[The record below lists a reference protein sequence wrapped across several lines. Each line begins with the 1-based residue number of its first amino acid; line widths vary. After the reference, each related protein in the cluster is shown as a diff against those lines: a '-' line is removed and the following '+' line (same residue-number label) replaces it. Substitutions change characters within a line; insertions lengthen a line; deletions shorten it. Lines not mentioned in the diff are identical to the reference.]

1 MAFKIVST
9 SPTFGFYVQEPV
21 DYLKAHGCELK
32 LIPQGKKLS
41 ETELLECASESDA
54 MIVAVEQI
62 TDRVIQAA
70 TNLKVI
76 AKHGAG
82 VDNIDMAA
90 ATGKGIV
97 VTSAP
102 GANSDAVADLTIGL
116 FLALARQIPFADSSV
131 KAGEWPRLIG
141 TQFNKKTLGI
151 IGVGQIGKRVAR
163 RAMGFDMEVLVY
175 DVVEDREFAE
185 KTGAKYLPLDEV
197 LAKSDFISL
206 HVPLTESTRHLI
218 GARELGLMKQSAFLV
233 NVARGGVVDE
243 EALLEALNQKQ
254 IGGAAA
260 DVFSQ
265 EPPKGNPLL
274 EIKNLIATPHMGMYT
289 HEALIETGMICVRNI
304 VDALEGR
311 KPQFLNN
318 PEVFD

>member
-21 DYLKAHGCELK
+21 DYLKTHGCELK
-32 LIPQGKKLS
+32 MIPQGKKLS
-41 ETELLECASESDA
+41 QAELLECASESDA
-54 MIVAVEQI
+54 MIIAFDKISDE
-62 TDRVIQAA
+62 VIRAA
-70 TNLKVI
+70 PNLKVV

-82 VDNIDMAA
+82 VDNIDRAA
-90 ATGKGIV
+90 ATEKGIV

-131 KAGEWPRLIG
+131 KAGEWPRIIG
-141 TQFNKKTLGI
+141 TQLNKKTLGI
-151 IGVGQIGKRVAR
+151 IGVGQIGKKVAR
-163 RAMGFDMEVLVY
+163 RAVGFDMEVLVY
-175 DVVEDREFAE
+175 DVVEDGEFAE
-185 KTGAKYLPLDEV
+185 KTGARYLPLDEV
-197 LAKSDFISL
+197 LAKSDFISM
-206 HVPLTESTRHLI
+206 HVPLIESTRNLI

-243 EALLEALNQKQ
+243 DALLEALNEKR
-254 IGGAAA
+254 ISGAAA

-265 EPPKGNPLL
+265 EPAKGNPLL
-274 EIKNLIATPHMGMYT
+274 EMENLIATPHMGMYT
-289 HEALIETGMICVRNI
+289 REALIETGMMCVRNI

-311 KPQFLNN
+311 RPQFLNN

>member
-21 DYLKAHGCELK
+21 DYLKANGCVVNLV
-32 LIPQGKKLS
+32 PQGKKLN
-41 ETELLECASESDA
+41 ETELIEYASECDA
-54 MIVAVEQI
+54 MIVAVEKI
-62 TDRVIQAA
+62 TARVIRAA
-70 TNLKVI
+70 NNLKVI

-90 ATGKGIV
+90 ATERGIV

-131 KAGEWPRLIG
+131 KAGEWPRIIG

-151 IGVGQIGKRVAR
+151 IGVGQIGKKVAR
-163 RAMGFDMEVLVY
+163 RVMGFDMEVLVY
-175 DVVEDREFAE
+175 DVVEDSEFAE
-185 KTGAKYLPLDEV
+185 KTGARYVPLDDV
-197 LAKSDFISL
+197 LVKSDFISL
-206 HVPLTESTRHLI
+206 HVPLTDRTRHLI
-218 GARELGLMKQSAFLV
+218 GARELGLMKPSAFIV

-243 EALLEALNQKQ
+243 DALLEALNQKQ
-254 IGGAAA
+254 ISGAAA
-260 DVFSQ
+260 DVYSQ

-274 EIKNLIATPHMGMYT
+274 EMENLIATPHMGMYT
-289 HEALIETGMICVRNI
+289 RESLIETGMMCVRNI
-304 VDALEGR
+304 VNALEGR